1 MERAGSNGHFAKAAT
16 AANSRGHNR
25 FSQEAIDHIRTPVT
39 AVTEPEISPRDLHPD
54 VKPLWTAIIL
64 AGQRPEGDPM
74 AVYCNVKYK
83 ALIPINGQTMLE
95 RVTRALLASPDV
107 GNIVIMAQSPEDL
120 QSGLAPDLAEHEGIS
135 FVESGDGIA
144 TSVHNVIGTA
154 IAPWPVLVTTADNA
168 LLTAE
173 ILDSFFRS
181 HNRQD
186 VAVAVVERKTMLAAY
201 PDARR
206 TWLKFRGGAYSGANL
221 FALHNEA
228 AKPAVAFW
236 SSVEKDRKKGWK
248 IFARFGPWL
257 LFRALS
263 RTISFKGAM
272 SDAGR
277 RMTLKAEP
285 IILPIAEAAIDV
297 DKPDDLELV
306 TGILERREG

>member
-1 MERAGSNGHFAKAAT
+1 M
-16 AANSRGHNR
+16 
-25 FSQEAIDHIRTPVT
+25 TPVSQ
-39 AVTEPEISPRDLHPD
+39 PETCPRDGHPD
-54 VKPLWTAIIL
+54 EKPLWTAIIL
-64 AGQRPEGDPM
+64 AGQRPGGDPM
-74 AVYCNVKYK
+74 AAGYNVKYK

-95 RVTRALLASPDV
+95 RVTRALLASRDV
-107 GNIVIMAQSPEDL
+107 GNIVILAQSPEEL
-120 QSGLAPDLAEHEGIS
+120 QSGLTPDLAAHDNIS
-135 FVESGDGIA
+135 FVESGNGIA

-173 ILDSFFRS
+173 ILDSFIGS
-181 HNRQD
+181 HNGQD
-186 VAVAVVERKTMLAAY
+186 VAVAVVERKTMLVAY

-221 FALHNEA
+221 FALYNEA

-263 RTISFKGAM
+263 RTISFKSAM
-272 SDAGR
+272 ADAGE
-277 RMTLKAEP
+277 RMNLRAEP

-306 TGILERREG
+306 TGILERREGRTGGKQVDWQAVTPVT